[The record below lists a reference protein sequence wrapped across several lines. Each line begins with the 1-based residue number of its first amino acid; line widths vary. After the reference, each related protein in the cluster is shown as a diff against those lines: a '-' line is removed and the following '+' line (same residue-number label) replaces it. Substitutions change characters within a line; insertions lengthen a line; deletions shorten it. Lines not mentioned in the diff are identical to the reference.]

1 MDDNEKIETI
11 VERYASGKSSLIA
24 VMQDVHQAFGYL
36 PEEVLGE
43 VARRIDVPISTF
55 YSLATFYKSFRLE
68 PLGKKHVCVCVGTA
82 CHVRG
87 ASGIVETL
95 ERELHVAAGET
106 TEDGNFTLETVN
118 CLGACAL
125 GPLVTINGE
134 YHGKVDQKKV
144 GKLLKS
150 MRQEV
155 ESETP

>member
-1 MDDNEKIETI
+1 
-11 VERYASGKSSLIA
+11 
-24 VMQDVHQAFGYL
+24 
-36 PEEVLGE
+36 
-43 VARRIDVPISTF
+43 
-55 YSLATFYKSFRLE
+55 
-68 PLGKKHVCVCVGTA
+68 VGTA

-87 ASGIVETL
+87 AEKVVDTF
-95 ERELHVAAGET
+95 ERELGIRPGET
-106 TEDGNFTLETVN
+106 SEDGNYTLETVN
-118 CLGACAL
+118 CVGACAL